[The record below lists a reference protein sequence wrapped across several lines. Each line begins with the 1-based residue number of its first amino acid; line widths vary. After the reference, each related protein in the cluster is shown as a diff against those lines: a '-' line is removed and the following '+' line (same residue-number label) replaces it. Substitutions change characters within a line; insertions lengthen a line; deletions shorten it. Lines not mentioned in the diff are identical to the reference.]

1 MTKVTI
7 TLPLQIKQEV
17 EQLKSDLKMSMNSI
31 YQTAI
36 QEYVKQKNREKL
48 RQEAKDMVEEYK
60 TNSEMIEPVDT
71 NEDSG
76 SLLKKNTTIRKI
88 KI

>member
-1 MTKVTI
+1 MITKVTI

-48 RQEAKDMVEEYK
+48 RKEAKDMIEEYK

-76 SLLKKNTTIRKI
+76 SFVF
-88 KI
+88 

>member
-1 MTKVTI
+1 MLVTQTKVTI

-60 TNSEMIEPVDT
+60 TNSEMIELADFE
-71 NEDSG
+71 ED
-76 SLLKKNTTIRKI
+76 II
-88 KI
+88 EY